1 MFRKIF
7 ITIITT
13 FIMVVTGSKGMH
25 NLKTDNIVEDENIVK
40 EANVEIPDNNTI
52 DNEVDES
59 RDEDN
64 SNMEVDVLERN
75 DNNNSKISN
84 EPKVVIKNGESNVET
99 KQYTKVENKDTK
111 EVSNNTMQT
120 TQTQKKEETIKQE
133 SNVESTKESINYNAS
148 ESQRMV
154 NDINSIA
161 RENEFLWDSNGNPL
175 FKVEISK
182 SAMNGEYM
190 YPYSKQRLEG
200 KVLNVFPVKFLV
212 YVVDVQRPG
221 FQKEMKY
228 YISIVN
234 L

>member
-25 NLKTDNIVEDENIVK
+25 NLKTDNIVEDENIVE

-161 RENEFLWDSNGNPL
+161 RENEFLLDSNGNPL

>member
-25 NLKTDNIVEDENIVK
+25 NLKTDNIVEDENIVE

-99 KQYTKVENKDTK
+99 KQYFF
-111 EVSNNTMQT
+111 
-120 TQTQKKEETIKQE
+120 IK
-133 SNVESTKESINYNAS
+133 
-148 ESQRMV
+148 
-154 NDINSIA
+154 
-161 RENEFLWDSNGNPL
+161 
-175 FKVEISK
+175 FKL
-182 SAMNGEYM
+182 Y
-190 YPYSKQRLEG
+190 Q
-200 KVLNVFPVKFLV
+200 
-212 YVVDVQRPG
+212 
-221 FQKEMKY
+221 
-228 YISIVN
+228 
-234 L
+234 

>member
-154 NDINSIA
+154 NDIKSIA
-161 RENEFLWDSNGNPL
+161 IENEFLWDSNGNPL

-182 SAMNGEYM
+182 SAMNGEFM